1 MGQGGISPVLSDPGI
16 EGVNEKS
23 TQGKKGIKVVLYA
36 WLQSAADGMV
46 GPPPPG
52 FTTTTQSS
60 SKQ

>member
-1 MGQGGISPVLSDPGI
+1 MLSAPGI

-23 TQGKKGIKVVLYA
+23 TQGKKGIKVVLCG
-36 WLQSAADGMV
+36 WLQSAADGLV

-60 SKQ
+60 SEQ